1 MLPTGYTLRTAGPED
16 AGAGRHHRRAMFH
29 AMGLTDEARLNQM
42 DAAFAGWLEVHLAD
56 GHYIGLLACA
66 EDGEI
71 AAGAGIWLLDWLP
84 TYYCPD
90 QARAYLL
97 NVYTEPAHRRRG
109 LARALVAACIETC
122 AAHHVPLIML
132 HASSEGRAV
141 YESLGFTGSN
151 EMRLF
156 LEGGP

>member
-1 MLPTGYTLRTAGPED
+1 
-16 AGAGRHHRRAMFH
+16 MFH
-29 AMGLTDEARLNQM
+29 AMGLTDDARLNQM
-42 DAAFAGWLEVHLAD
+42 DAAFADWLNARLAD
-56 GHYIGLLACA
+56 GRYIGLLACA

-84 TYYCPD
+84 TYYCPH
-90 QARAYLL
+90 QERAYLL
-97 NVYTEPAHRRRG
+97 NVYTEPSHRRRG
-109 LARALVAACIETC
+109 LARALVTACIETC
-122 AAHHVPLIML
+122 VARRVPLIML